1 MMYEELLQGAYDLHV
16 HTGPDIS
23 QRKLDDLEYAERTR
37 KLGMK
42 GFGIKSHYFCSA
54 ERARLVKKLYPD
66 VNPIGAITLN
76 NSVGGINPSA
86 VEMAAR
92 DGAKIVWMPTFD
104 AANEIQY
111 MFSQTGYSELPPWA
125 KVQMER
131 KEQGK
136 SQLGISILEDGNLTT
151 QTREVLDLIAEYKLI
166 LATGHLGKQEIYAL
180 AKAAKEHNIKKVLV
194 THPTF
199 SSIAFTK
206 EEQKEL
212 AQLGAIMDQCFGC
225 ISPEYGITW
234 EELYPQIRF
243 VGPENCILSSDLGQ
257 TNNPYPD
264 EGLLTFVTNLME
276 NGFSQEEVKRMT
288 AQNTSFLVED

>member
-1 MMYEELLQGAYDLHV
+1 MYEELLEGAYDLHV

-23 QRKLDDLEYAERTR
+23 PRLLDDFEYAERVR

-111 MFSQTGYSELPPWA
+111 LFNQTGYKELPPWA
-125 KVQMER
+125 KVQLER

-136 SQLGISILEDGNLTT
+136 SQAGITILEEGKLKTPVL
-151 QTREVLDLIAEYKLI
+151 EVLDLIAEYNLI
-166 LATGHLGKQEIYAL
+166 LATGHLSKQEIFAL
-180 AKAAKEHNIKKVLV
+180 VTAAKEHAVKKVKV

-199 SSIAFTK
+199 SSIAFSK

-212 AQLGAIMDQCFGC
+212 TELGAIMDQCFGV
-225 ISPEYGITW
+225 ITPEYGITW
-234 EELYPQIRF
+234 ETLYEQIRF
-243 VGPENCILSSDLGQ
+243 VGPGNCILSSDLGQ
-257 TNNPYPD
+257 VNNPYPD
-264 EGLLTFVTNLME
+264 EGLLTFVTNLVE
-276 NGFSQEEVKRMT
+276 NGFSKEEVKRMT
-288 AQNTSFLVED
+288 AENTSFLVEG

>member
-1 MMYEELLQGAYDLHV
+1 MYEELLEGAYDLHV

-23 QRKLDDLEYAERTR
+23 QRKLDDFEYAGRAQ

-104 AANEIQY
+104 AANEIEY
-111 MFSQTGYSELPPWA
+111 MFSRTGYAKLPPWA

-136 SQLGISILEDGNLTT
+136 GQAGITILEDGKLTSSI
-151 QTREVLDLIAEYKLI
+151 REVLDLIAENNLI
-166 LATGHLGKQEIYAL
+166 LATGHLNKKEIFAL
-180 AKAAKEHNIKKVLV
+180 VTAAKQQSVKKVKV

-199 SSIAFTK
+199 PSIALNK

-212 AQLGAIMDQCFGC
+212 AEMGAFMDLCFGC
-225 ISPEYGITW
+225 IQPEYGVTW
-234 EELYPQIRF
+234 NELYNQIRYI
-243 VGPENCILSSDLGQ
+243 GPENCILSSDLGQ
-257 TNNPYPD
+257 IESPYPD
-264 EGLLTFVTNLME
+264 EGLTTFVTNLIQ
-276 NGFSQEEVKRMT
+276 NGFTEDEVKRMSSV
-288 AQNTSFLVED
+288 NTSFLVEN